1 MTDQTI
7 VRKATAGRE
16 GILIALG
23 SSLTIMGSVMVAPML
38 PKMGQ
43 EFGPL
48 NPDAGTLLPL
58 AVTGPALA
66 IALFAPFAGWLSDR
80 LGRKAMLIIATILYA
95 LLGALPAL
103 QTDLNDIVISRFL
116 FGCAEAVIMTC
127 CTALIADYWHG
138 EERFRFVNFQV
149 VSIGIV
155 GSIFFVIGGVLGE
168 ESWRTPFYLYL
179 GPLLL
184 IPFMAKILWEPK
196 KNREHLPPADPDA
209 RVAFTPLIVGYL
221 MILGGMVLN
230 FIVPVQAPALLVA
243 IGVTSTT
250 KIGLSAGLGLLATL
264 GGSLTW
270 PLLRRLIG
278 LYGCNALLMALLAVG
293 LWLLASA
300 NTYNDVLFAVCIH
313 GIGAGI
319 MVPNVM
325 ASVMNAL
332 PDAARGRGIG
342 GFTSALYLGQFIS
355 PIIVGMIIGITQ
367 TDLVSAIT
375 YLACASLFVS
385 ALWIVSKLFVGGSAP
400 VNSDSA
406 V

>member
-1 MTDQTI
+1 MTDQFT
-7 VRKATAGRE
+7 VKKATAGRE

-43 EFGPL
+43 EFGPVT
-48 NPDAGTLLPL
+48 PDAGTLLPL

-66 IALFAPFAGWLSDR
+66 IALFAPIAGWISDR
-80 LGRKAMLIIATILYA
+80 VGRKAMLILATFLYA
-95 LLGALPAL
+95 ILGVLPAL
-103 QTDLNDIVISRFL
+103 LTDLNDIVISRLL

-138 EERFRFVNFQV
+138 EERFKFVNFQV
-149 VSIGIV
+149 VSIGII
-155 GSIFFVIGGVLGE
+155 GSIFFVLGGVMGE

-184 IPFMAKILWEPK
+184 IPFMVRILWEPK
-196 KNREHLPPADPDA
+196 KNSGHLPPVDPNA
-209 RVAFTPLIVGYL
+209 HTAFAPLIIGYL

-243 IGVTSTT
+243 MGVTSTT

-270 PLLRRLIG
+270 PLLRRLFG
-278 LYGCNALLMALLAVG
+278 LSGCNALLMALLAVG
-293 LWLLASA
+293 LWLLANA
-300 NTYNDVLFAVCIH
+300 ETYNQVLFAVCIH
-313 GIGAGI
+313 GLGAGL
-319 MVPNVM
+319 MVPNLM

-332 PDAARGRGIG
+332 PDSVRGRGIG

-355 PIIVGMIIGITQ
+355 PIVVGTIIAMTQ
-367 TDLVSAIT
+367 TDLPSAIV
-375 YLACASLFVS
+375 YLSIA
-385 ALWIVSKLFVGGSAP
+385 
-400 VNSDSA
+400 SA
-406 V
+406 VVAAIWLLSRLLGGKSQPLNKESAA

>member
-1 MTDQTI
+1 MTDQNTTK
-7 VRKATAGRE
+7 KATAGRE

-43 EFGPL
+43 EFGPIT
-48 NPDAGTLLPL
+48 PDAGTLLPL

-66 IALFAPFAGWLSDR
+66 IALFAPIAGWVSDR
-80 LGRKAMLIIATILYA
+80 VGRKAMLILATLLYA
-95 LLGALPAL
+95 ILGAMPAL
-103 QTDLNDIVISRFL
+103 LSDLNDIVISRLL

-138 EERFRFVNFQV
+138 EERFKFVNFQV
-149 VSIGIV
+149 VSIGII

-184 IPFMAKILWEPK
+184 IPFMARVLWEPK
-196 KNREHLPPADPDA
+196 KNQEHLPPVDPNE
-209 RVAFTPLIVGYL
+209 RVAFAPLIIGYL

-243 IGVTSTT
+243 MGITSTT
-250 KIGLSAGLGLLATL
+250 QIALSAGLGLLATL

-270 PLLRRLIG
+270 PILRRMIG
-278 LYGCNALLMALLAVG
+278 LAGCNALLMALLAVG
-293 LWLLASA
+293 LWLLATA
-300 NTYNDVLFAVCIH
+300 TTYNQVLVAVCIH
-313 GIGAGI
+313 GLGAGL
-319 MVPNVM
+319 MVPNIM

-332 PDAARGRGIG
+332 PDAVRGRGIG
-342 GFTSALYLGQFIS
+342 GFTSALYLGQFVS
-355 PIIVGMIIGITQ
+355 PIVVGVIIGVTQ
-367 TDLVSAIT
+367 TDLASAIVYLAAVSA
-375 YLACASLFVS
+375 FV
-385 ALWIVSKLFVGGSAP
+385 AAVWLVSRLLSSGNNNLKSESIA
-400 VNSDSA
+400 
-406 V
+406 

>member
-1 MTDQTI
+1 MTDQFT
-7 VRKATAGRE
+7 VKKATAGRE

-43 EFGPL
+43 EFGPVT
-48 NPDAGTLLPL
+48 PDAGTLLPL

-66 IALFAPFAGWLSDR
+66 IALFAPIAGWISDR
-80 LGRKAMLIIATILYA
+80 VGRKAMLILATFLYA
-95 LLGALPAL
+95 ILGVLPAL
-103 QTDLNDIVISRFL
+103 LTDLNDIVISRLL

-138 EERFRFVNFQV
+138 EERFKFVNFQV
-149 VSIGIV
+149 VSIGII
-155 GSIFFVIGGVLGE
+155 GSIFFVLGGVLGE

-184 IPFMAKILWEPK
+184 IPFMMRVLWEPR
-196 KNREHLPPADPDA
+196 KNQGHLPPVNPNEP
-209 RVAFTPLIVGYL
+209 VAYGALIVGYA

-270 PLLRRLIG
+270 PLLRRLFD
-278 LYGCNALLMALLAVG
+278 LSGCNALLMALLAVG
-293 LWLLASA
+293 LWLLANA
-300 NTYNDVLFAVCIH
+300 ETYNQVLFAVCIH
-313 GIGAGI
+313 GLGAGL
-319 MVPNVM
+319 MVPNLM

-332 PDAARGRGIG
+332 PDSVRGRGIG

-355 PIIVGMIIGITQ
+355 PIVVGTIIAMTQ
-367 TDLVSAIT
+367 TDLPSAIV
-375 YLACASLFVS
+375 YLAIA
-385 ALWIVSKLFVGGSAP
+385 
-400 VNSDSA
+400 SA
-406 V
+406 VVAAIWLLSRLLGGKSQPLNKESAA